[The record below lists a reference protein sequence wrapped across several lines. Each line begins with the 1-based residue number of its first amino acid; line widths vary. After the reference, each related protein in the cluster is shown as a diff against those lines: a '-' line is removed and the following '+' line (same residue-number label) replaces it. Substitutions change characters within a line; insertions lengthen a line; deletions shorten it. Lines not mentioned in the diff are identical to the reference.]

1 MNKKSRAKKL
11 KPTLESNVVSG
22 SRMPRVKI
30 KECRGALARSL
41 ARARASSFVLRQGG
55 GLFLFRFRSANEI
68 PFYKH
73 AMFVS
78 EDVATRTCARAHA
91 KLIGH

>member
-30 KECRGALARSL
+30 KECRGVC
-41 ARARASSFVLRQGG
+41 ARAGEFASSFELRRGG
-55 GLFLFRFRSANEI
+55 GLFLFPFRSANEI

-78 EDVATRTCARAHA
+78 ENANARAE
-91 KLIGH
+91 LIGH